1 MLGADLKLPS
11 VKEFEDFVKQYPTDG
26 RAFDFLVQSP
36 PEVLVKALSDFRPRK
51 KGQADYSA
59 LLTVFVKK
67 LRGRYERGVRAKR
80 MNERCSKGIEVVA

>member
-1 MLGADLKLPS
+1 MR
-11 VKEFEDFVKQYPTDG
+11 V
-26 RAFDFLVQSP
+26 
-36 PEVLVKALSDFRPRK
+36 LSDFRPQR

-67 LRGRYERGVRAKR
+67 LRGRHERGVRAKR